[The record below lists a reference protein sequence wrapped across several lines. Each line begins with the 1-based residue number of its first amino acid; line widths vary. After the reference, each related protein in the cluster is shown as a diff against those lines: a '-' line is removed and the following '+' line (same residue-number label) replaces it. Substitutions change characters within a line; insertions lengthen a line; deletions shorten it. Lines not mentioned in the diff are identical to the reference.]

1 MGSGFGVTR
10 YLVGEFGQF
19 DAVTPA
25 PSVAAT
31 SAVVD
36 AYLAKFPNPQG
47 LFCQDNPDPS
57 MDRFETSPMN
67 AVCKSLQ
74 SRF

>member
-1 MGSGFGVTR
+1 
-10 YLVGEFGQF
+10 
-19 DAVTPA
+19 
-25 PSVAAT
+25 VAAT
-31 SAVVD
+31 QAVVD

-74 SRF
+74 TRFP